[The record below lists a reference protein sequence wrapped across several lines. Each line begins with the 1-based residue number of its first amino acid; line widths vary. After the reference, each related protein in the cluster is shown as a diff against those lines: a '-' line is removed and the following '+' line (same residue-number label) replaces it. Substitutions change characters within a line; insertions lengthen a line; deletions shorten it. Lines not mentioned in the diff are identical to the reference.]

1 MLLKPNSN
9 KSLPDLFNRSFSVF
23 SRFLNCV
30 KIGQIQSF
38 DKVHQTATV
47 QIMHKE
53 EYEYNFIERQLNEYP
68 LLEEVPVVVLG
79 GGGGRLTF
87 PIKKGDTCL
96 LLFNDYELDGWW
108 ISGESRPSDFP
119 RKHDLSD
126 AVALVGLN
134 SIVSLIQN
142 YSDFVELHYSDISS
156 IIVGETIDINNA
168 QTNVGGNME
177 VDGAIVGNTTC
188 TSELHSTHGASGTFT
203 NSAGKTLTIVDGIIT
218 AIS

>member
-1 MLLKPNSN
+1 MFLKPNSN
-9 KSLPDLFNRSFSVF
+9 KSLSDLFNRSFSVF
-23 SRFLNCV
+23 SRFLSCV

-38 DKVHQTATV
+38 DKIHQTATV
-47 QIMHKE
+47 KILHKE
-53 EYEYNFIERQLNEYP
+53 IDEYNLVERKLTDYP

-87 PIKKGDTCL
+87 PIKTGDTCL

-108 ISGESRPSDFP
+108 ISGEARPSDFP

-126 AVALVGLN
+126 AIALVGVN
-134 SIVSLIQN
+134 SLVSLIQN

-156 IIVGETIDINNA
+156 IIVGESIDINNA
-168 QTNVGGNME
+168 QTNVGGNLE
-177 VDGAIVGNTTC
+177 VDGDIVGNATC
-188 TSELHSTHGASGTFT
+188 TSELHSTHGATGSFT
-203 NSAGKTLTIVDGIIT
+203 NAAGQTLTIVDGIIT